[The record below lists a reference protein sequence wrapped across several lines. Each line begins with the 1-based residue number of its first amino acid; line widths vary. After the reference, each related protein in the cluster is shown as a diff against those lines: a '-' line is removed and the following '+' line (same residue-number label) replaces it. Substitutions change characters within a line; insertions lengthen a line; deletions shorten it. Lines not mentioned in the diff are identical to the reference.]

1 MKQLL
6 SALIL
11 AGAGFGAM
19 AEPANRVVLVIDRI
33 NEVRN
38 LPAALAE
45 SLGYFKEEGL
55 LVTLTEGRDEVPTE
69 QLLEDG
75 RADASMAFYHH
86 TIMSQVAGHASVSV
100 IDLGISP
107 ALTLMV
113 ATRLKDQVK
122 TVADLKGKKI
132 FTGGA
137 NSGKTTTANWL
148 MSHAGLG
155 NNDFTRL
162 PLQDRDKMAAALASG
177 EADAIVAHEPDAS
190 YYQKTGAAV
199 AIADIT
205 TPEGTK
211 KSLGSLFPTTS
222 VYMTE
227 EYVKSHPDQVQHL
240 VNALVKTLK
249 FINSHKAS
257 EVWAA
262 LPKEIAGKD
271 AKTYQEDL
279 ERDLPMFFTNG
290 LLPEA
295 DAKMEFKVFTEFQ
308 PKYAGAKFEPT
319 YTNKFVE
326 AALKANRL

>member
-1 MKQLL
+1 MKTLI

-11 AGAGFGAM
+11 AAGTSAM
-19 AEPANRVVLVIDRI
+19 ADAPNRVVMAVDRI

-38 LPAALAE
+38 LPAILAE

-55 LVTLTEGRDEVPTE
+55 LVTLMDGRDEVPTE
-69 QLLEDG
+69 QQLADG
-75 RADASMAFYHH
+75 RVDASMAFYHH
-86 TIMSQVAGHASVSV
+86 TIMSQVGGHATVSV

-107 ALTLMV
+107 ALTVMV
-113 ATRLKDQVK
+113 AARLKDQVRS
-122 TVADLKGKKI
+122 VADLRGRKI

-148 MSHAGLG
+148 MAHAGLS

-190 YYQKTGAAV
+190 YYARTGAAV
-199 AIADIT
+199 EIADIT

-211 KSLGSLFPTTS
+211 KNLGSLFPTTS

-227 EYVKSHPDQVQHL
+227 DYVRSHPDQVQHL

-249 FINSHKAS
+249 YIASHKAA
-257 EVWAA
+257 EIWAA
-262 LPKEIAGKD
+262 LPKEIGGKD
-271 AKTYQEDL
+271 PKTYQEDL
-279 ERDLPMFFTNG
+279 ARDLPMFFTNG
-290 LLPEA
+290 LMPEA
-295 DAKMEFKVFTEFQ
+295 DARMEFKVFTEFQ
-308 PKYAGAKFEPT
+308 PKYAATKFEPT
-319 YTNKFVE
+319 YTNRFVD
-326 AALKANRL
+326 AALKKAD